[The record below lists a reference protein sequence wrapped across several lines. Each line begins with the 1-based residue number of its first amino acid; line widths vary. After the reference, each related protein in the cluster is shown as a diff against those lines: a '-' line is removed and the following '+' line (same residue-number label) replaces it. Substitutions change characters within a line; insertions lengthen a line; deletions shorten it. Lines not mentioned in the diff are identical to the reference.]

1 MSILGRIQSFARSA
15 LGIREAPAISVQT
28 AGEVMRGRWGRW
40 DSKNSDAMNQAH
52 WAKVT
57 GLPIN
62 AELAYASNWLRSQ
75 AEYEISS
82 NPVMEGIVNSYTVDV
97 VGPEGPTYRVQ
108 SSDKE
113 YNRRREK
120 VWKNW
125 WRHAGANRQLSGVE
139 ILTSWVKSLWK
150 AGEFGTQMI
159 TDPNAP
165 GPVKMRLLPVH
176 MHRLLTPPEFLGDPA
191 VALGV
196 RRDDNRNPVCY
207 YISEPYIF
215 GAFEV
220 YTGEF
225 YEVKYEDFLH
235 GYEMT
240 EEDQVRGVPWLASSL
255 DTIGQLRDWDKAML
269 DAAEM
274 LAETGVLWQLKDP
287 DTAAPVVVQSGSS
300 SPMQRGVHTFGP
312 PGYEAE
318 QLAPAQPSSDQQSWR
333 AEKKAETGRGR
344 CIPAMLINLDSSKHN
359 YSSARFDNQP
369 YWRAIA
375 TVQGWLGRIALDR
388 MEYTVIREA
397 TLAGELDEAPD
408 DVEHSWG
415 WIKPPH
421 VDPTKEAVAE
431 RAYLQNGTVTWS
443 EAVIG
448 HGKDPDK
455 VLEQRQEDSARFAKA
470 GLPEI
475 PGIPDPSKA
484 AGFGAGG
491 GQAKGQANGQ
501 QNGQA
506 KGQTNGQPPGQA
518 NGQARTAPDPSAFR
532 LPPSAFDRTRSAS
545 QLILDPPDIRQDN
558 HWECGAAATMCAAGL
573 FGIGPKS
580 LAAWVKRLGTT
591 EEKSTAPQSIIATLN
606 ALGLIVE
613 ARQNLTIPELAEFVS
628 EGRPVICPVQDY
640 TGERS
645 TKALWE
651 YGHYLTVVGVVP
663 GYVICH
669 DSSIE
674 NLEREPGGDV
684 PSNQAESSGDISAPG
699 VILIREQAWLRGW
712 HDVGE
717 DGAKYVRYGIAVG
730 PAKIISNGRK
740 VLDGLVS

>member
-1 MSILGRIQSFARSA
+1 MSILGRLQSFARSA
-15 LGIREAPAISVQT
+15 LGIREAPAPLVQT
-28 AGEVMRGRWGRW
+28 AAEAMRGRWGRW
-40 DSKNSDAMNQAH
+40 DSKVTDPMNQAH

-82 NPVMEGIVNSYTVDV
+82 NPVMEGMVNSYAVDV
-97 VGPEGPTYRVQ
+97 VGPDGPTYRVT
-108 SSDKE
+108 SKDPD
-113 YNRRREK
+113 YNLKREK

-125 WRHAGANRQLSGVE
+125 WRHAGANRQMSGVE

-159 TDPNAP
+159 NDPNAE

-196 RRDDNRNPVCY
+196 RRDDNRNPISY

-225 YEVKYEDFLH
+225 YEIKYEDFIH

-240 EEDQVRGVPWLASSL
+240 EEDQVRGVPWLASCL
-255 DTIGQLRDWDKAML
+255 DTVAQLRDWDKAML

-274 LAETGVLWQLKDP
+274 LAKTGVLWQLKNP
-287 DTAAPVVVQSGSS
+287 DTAAPVVVQSGTA

-344 CIPAMLINLDSSKHN
+344 CIPGMLITLDSSKHS
-359 YSSARFDNQP
+359 YSSCRFDNQP
-369 YWRAIA
+369 YWRSIM
-375 TVQGWLGRIALDR
+375 TCQGWLGRIGLDR
-388 MEYTVIREA
+388 MEYTVMREA
-397 TLAGELDEAPD
+397 ELAGELPEAPE

-415 WIKPPH
+415 WIKAPH
-421 VDPTKEAVAE
+421 VDPTKESEAE
-431 RAYLQNGTVTWS
+431 REYLQNGTVTWS
-443 EAVIG
+443 EAVVA

-455 VLEQRQEDSARFAKA
+455 VLKQREEDAKRLKQA
-470 GLPEI
+470 GLPQI

-484 AGFGAGG
+484 AGKGANGEG
-491 GQAKGQANGQ
+491 EEGQAAPSPA
-501 QNGQA
+501 A
-506 KGQTNGQPPGQA
+506 KGKPAAAVRSDGEGE
-518 NGQARTAPDPSAFR
+518 
-532 LPPSAFDRTRSAS
+532 RTRAAS
-545 QLILDPPDIRQDN
+545 LAILDPPDIRQDN
-558 HWECGAAATMCAAGL
+558 HWECGAAATMCAVRL
-573 FGIGPKS
+573 FGLGPKS
-580 LAAWVKRLGTT
+580 LATWAKKLGTS
-591 EEKSTAPQSIIATLN
+591 EEKSTAPQNIISFVEG
-606 ALGLIVE
+606 LGLIVE
-613 ARQNLTIPELAEFVS
+613 ARQGMTIADLAECVS
-628 EGRPVICPVQDY
+628 QGRPVICPVQDY
-640 TGERS
+640 SGERS
-645 TKALWE
+645 AKALWN

-663 GYVICH
+663 GYAICH

-684 PSNQAESSGDISAPG
+684 PASQAGQSGDIAAPG
-699 VILIREQAWLRGW
+699 TILIREEDFLTNW

-717 DGAKYVRYGIAVG
+717 DGTKYVCYGIAVG
-730 PAKIISNGRK
+730 PQRIIANGKAVIAAAR
-740 VLDGLVS
+740 